1 MHSHASHAPKDN
13 VRRLRWALVLTGTFM
28 LVEVAGGYI
37 SGSLA
42 LLADAGH
49 MLTDTAALALAL
61 LAFRVGARP
70 ADSKRTFGY
79 QRLQILA
86 AFVNALT
93 LIVIVGW
100 IVFEAVQ
107 RLMDPGE
114 ILAGTMLTVAIGG
127 LIVNLIAFWI
137 LHGGDRENL
146 NIQGAAIH
154 VLGDLLGSVAAIVAA
169 GVIMVWNWT
178 PIDPILSLFV
188 AALVLR
194 SAWILLKK
202 SGHILL
208 EGSPEAV
215 DEAKLVSRVTQ
226 SIADVISVHHLHVW
240 SLSGE
245 QRMLTMHA
253 ELTDTANQPQVLR
266 SIKELLRA
274 EFGVT
279 HSTIEIDVG
288 ECADDTGKHAHT

>member
-1 MHSHASHAPKDN
+1 M
-13 VRRLRWALVLTGTFM
+13 RRLRLALVLTGTFM
-28 LVEVAGGYI
+28 VVEIIGGFV

-61 LAFRVGARP
+61 MAFRMGARP
-70 ADSKRTFGY
+70 ADSKRSFGY
-79 QRLQILA
+79 QRIQILA

-100 IVFEAVQ
+100 IVLEAIQ

-127 LIVNLIAFWI
+127 LLVNLVAFRI
-137 LHGGDRENL
+137 LHGGNQGDL
-146 NIQGAAIH
+146 NIQGAALH

-169 GVIMVWNWT
+169 SIIMMTNWT
-178 PIDPILSLFV
+178 PIDPLLSLFV

-208 EGSPEAV
+208 EGTPDTIEKQQLIA
-215 DEAKLVSRVTQ
+215 RVTEA
-226 SIADVISVHHLHVW
+226 IDGVTGIHHVHIW
-240 SLSGE
+240 SLSAE
-245 QRMLTMHA
+245 QRLLTLHA
-253 ELTDTANQPQVLR
+253 ELRDGAHQPRVLR
-266 SIKELLRA
+266 EIKALLQS

-279 HSTIEIDVG
+279 HSTIEIDIG
-288 ECADDTGKHAHT
+288 ECADHSEANVHR